1 MKFEDAKKQIG
12 TECTLSEMDN
22 FFSPFN
28 SNSIFNGDE
37 GEKAIEELIREKK
50 SNFSYVCEY
59 GDASDGYCVEFSLVR
74 EDPDSMIYG
83 SYANTVVKITDV
95 WEH

>member
-22 FFSPFN
+22 FFSPGDNN
-28 SNSIFNGDE
+28 SLFNGDE
-37 GEKAIEELIREKK
+37 GRDAIEELIREKK
-50 SNFSYVCEY
+50 SNFSYLCEY
-59 GDASDGYCVEFSLVR
+59 GASDGYCVEFELVK
-74 EDPDSMIYG
+74 EDPDSKTYG
-83 SYANTVVKITDV
+83 SYSNTVVKITDV